1 MAKYYD
7 PNRDELTSTLNI
19 TSLRPVPG
27 ENDPTEKLS
36 SLEREIISKLIPG
49 TAMFIILSG
58 PGKGSRFL
66 IDGDQVSI
74 GREPNND
81 IFLDDITVS
90 RKHAVLRKKSGYI
103 VEDLNSLNGTYLN
116 ANSITKTSLNNGDE
130 LQIGKY
136 RLTFF
141 IANESKGR

>member
-19 TSLRPVPG
+19 TSLRPVPS
-27 ENDPTEKLS
+27 ELDPQEKLS
-36 SLEREIISKLIPG
+36 SHEKSIIKALNPG
-49 TAMFIILSG
+49 TAMFIILAG
-58 PGKGSRFL
+58 PGKGSRYL
-66 IDGDQVSI
+66 IDSDEISI
-74 GREPNND
+74 GRDPGSD

-90 RKHAVLRKKSGYI
+90 RKHALLRKKSSYL

-116 ANSITKTSLNNGDE
+116 ANSVTKTSLKNGDE
-130 LQIGKY
+130 LQVGKF

-141 IANESKGR
+141 IAHESKGR